1 MQTTAKITLAIGDV
15 VVVSRRR
22 QRVGIPR
29 REIRSISQGVQLILF
44 PFIGVSN
51 SLEPFK
57 NMRVYR
63 IFFSIEMLYCD
74 GLDGWTGWT
83 VTKSAL

>member
-63 IFFSIEMLYCD
+63 IFFRSKFFIV
-74 GLDGWTGWT
+74 TGWT
-83 VTKSAL
+83 VTKSVL